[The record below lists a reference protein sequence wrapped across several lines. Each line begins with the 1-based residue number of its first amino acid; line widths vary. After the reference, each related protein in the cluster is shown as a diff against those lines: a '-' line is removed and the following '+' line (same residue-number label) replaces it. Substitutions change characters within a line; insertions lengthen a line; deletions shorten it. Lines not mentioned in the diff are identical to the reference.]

1 MELVAGGRTHVLQP
15 GDAHEVPPGTPHI
28 AAALRRG
35 RRDGPHHGPPAGRT
49 EAFLERLAA
58 FSRDGRLL
66 RGGWPRPT
74 AAAELVRDFGD
85 EGHAA
90 KPPVAVQRAA
100 ASAILA
106 GARVAGTVRARAAA
120 ASGNEY
126 LFVDEWDVAAPP
138 HAVFAALADARTY
151 PPWWTPVYIDVEA
164 EGPPALGKESRQH
177 FKGRLP
183 YHLHTRS
190 RITRLEPPH
199 VVEGDV
205 DGDLRGRGTWTLTP
219 TPTGTHV
226 RFDWRVYADRPLL
239 RTLTPV
245 LRPAFRWNHAW
256 AIARAIDGLEPFARA
271 DGRERRSADGRA
283 PGPAGR
289 RAAVGQLIAGVQQ
302 TNRSSTFARRRSP
315 TVSAMHQSTLQTVS
329 GIPGAAAGIDR
340 LLDAALDCIVT
351 MDARGEVVGWNSAA
365 EETFGYRREEA
376 IGRPLGELI
385 VPEPLREAHARGLAR
400 YLAGGDPRILGRRI
414 ELTACRADGTELP
427 VELTI
432 TRVEGEPPVFAGYL
446 RDISRRR
453 ELERQLELRLEQQS
467 AVAALGEHALRAPL
481 PDVIDEAV
489 ALVAAKLEL
498 DRCHVW
504 ESLPGGERLLLRAGT
519 GWDPAQIRFLTVPME
534 PQRLP
539 GYTLV
544 HGGPVLIED
553 FATDGRCRPPRLG
566 AGERITSAL
575 TVSIPGPERP
585 FGVIAGWMEERRAFT
600 ADDASFLR
608 GVANVLSAAIQRDRV
623 EAERLRE
630 ALTRP
635 AHRPAEPHAPPRPPR
650 AGARQARRAS
660 AARSRCCS
668 STSTASRRSTTAS
681 ATRAATACSSRS
693 PSACERVLRPADT
706 VARFGGDEFV
716 VLVRGPRRRGRRGR
730 RRRAASPPRSPSRS
744 SVGGPRVV
752 VRRASA

>member
-1 MELVAGGRTHVLQP
+1 
-15 GDAHEVPPGTPHI
+15 
-28 AAALRRG
+28 
-35 RRDGPHHGPPAGRT
+35 
-49 EAFLERLAA
+49 
-58 FSRDGRLL
+58 
-66 RGGWPRPT
+66 
-74 AAAELVRDFGD
+74 
-85 EGHAA
+85 
-90 KPPVAVQRAA
+90 
-100 ASAILA
+100 
-106 GARVAGTVRARAAA
+106 
-120 ASGNEY
+120 
-126 LFVDEWDVAAPP
+126 
-138 HAVFAALADARTY
+138 
-151 PPWWTPVYIDVEA
+151 
-164 EGPPALGKESRQH
+164 
-177 FKGRLP
+177 
-183 YHLHTRS
+183 
-190 RITRLEPPH
+190 
-199 VVEGDV
+199 
-205 DGDLRGRGTWTLTP
+205 
-219 TPTGTHV
+219 
-226 RFDWRVYADRPLL
+226 
-239 RTLTPV
+239 
-245 LRPAFRWNHAW
+245 
-256 AIARAIDGLEPFARA
+256 
-271 DGRERRSADGRA
+271 
-283 PGPAGR
+283 
-289 RAAVGQLIAGVQQ
+289 
-302 TNRSSTFARRRSP
+302 
-315 TVSAMHQSTLQTVS
+315 MHQSTLQTVS

-504 ESLPGGERLLLRAGT
+504 ESLPDGERLLLRAGT

-630 ALTRP
+630 ALTDPLTGLSNRTLLIDRLEQ
-635 AHRPAEPHAPPRPPR
+635 ALAKREGERGSVAVLYFDVDRFKAINDSLGHEGGDRLLVEVAERLR
-650 AGARQARRAS
+650 GI
-660 AARSRCCS
+660 
-668 STSTASRRSTTAS
+668 
-681 ATRAATACSSRS
+681 
-693 PSACERVLRPADT
+693 LRPSDT

-716 VLVRGPRRRGRRGR
+716 LIARDLPGEAAAVAVARRVAAAFAEPFVLCGQPQLVSVSIGLTVADGRGASADDLLREADAAMYRAKRSGGDRQVVFTDSMLAEVGARLRIEQALRGAIARDELSVHYQPIVALAEHGGAPGYEALVRWTHPELGFVSPGEFIPIAEQSGLIAPIGLWVL
-730 RRRAASPPRSPSRS
+730 RAACAQAARWNRD
-744 SVGGPRVV
+744 GGPPVPVSVNVSTAQIADPEFVASVARALSESGLDPALLDLEITETALMEETATSVARLQELKALGVRLVLDDFGTGYSSLSYLRRFPIDTVKIDRSFIAELDAGGQGTTIVRAMVGMAHALGMSVVAEGVETEDQLEELRVIGV
-752 VRRASA
+752 DFAQGYLLGRPAAADRLAIPAGTLAPVR